1 MFAPWKESYKKPRQH
16 VKKQRHYFGDKGP
29 YSQGYGFSSS
39 HVQMWQLDHNVGWT
53 SKSWCFWTVVLEQLL
68 KVPWTARRQNQSL
81 LKEINPEYSLEGL
94 MLKAEVPILWPPD
107 ANSQLIGKDP
117 DAGKDWKQ
125 NEKRVTEDEMAGW
138 HHRLNGHEFE
148 QTPGDTEGS
157 LVCWS
162 PWVCKQSDT
171 IEQLKHMTM
180 KQPMVK
186 FKFLALLREPVAQ
199 LIAQPSKVP
208 HPQNV
213 VQNKEALTF

>member
-1 MFAPWKESYKKPRQH
+1 
-16 VKKQRHYFGDKGP
+16 
-29 YSQGYGFSSS
+29 
-39 HVQMWQLDHNVGWT
+39 MWQLDHNVGWT